1 MNSKHPPVRVL
12 GQRSIASTFLFR
24 TSKPNPSTDCK
35 GDVKIKTLKRD
46 SRVSL
51 SDFLNRK
58 LHRSSVLPSSAQGKD
73 RPFCPPVGKKDVSG
87 SNEGQ
92 NGVKEVKPVH
102 ELVFEQLKWT
112 RKENEDCLGSCADGE
127 GGSSCTENMQESR
140 KRKIPSAG
148 EDGKQSA
155 QKHLVVL
162 GDCPRPIHPI
172 PKKKG
177 EERSFTASK
186 KPRRLFNHYA
196 NGSGWWDYNM
206 EGVDNEEV
214 GCNEVWEGI
223 GSATL
228 GGLDWQ

>member
-24 TSKPNPSTDCK
+24 SSKPNPSTDCK
-35 GDVKIKTLKRD
+35 GDVKIKTLERD
-46 SRVSL
+46 SPVSL

-58 LHRSSVLPSSAQGKD
+58 LHRSSVLPSSAQRIGGKGKD
-73 RPFCPPVGKKDVSG
+73 RPFFPPVGKKDVTG

-102 ELVFEQLKWT
+102 DLVFEQLKWT

-140 KRKIPSAG
+140 KRKIPFA
-148 EDGKQSA
+148 D
-155 QKHLVVL
+155 
-162 GDCPRPIHPI
+162 
-172 PKKKG
+172 
-177 EERSFTASK
+177 
-186 KPRRLFNHYA
+186 A

-214 GCNEVWEGI
+214 GCNEAWEGI

-228 GGLDWQ
+228 GGLDWH